1 MPSTFF
7 DPPVVV
13 PERDKRLSRRKPV
26 KRGVVA
32 QCRRG
37 QLGLGADIAGGIVDI
52 SECGACL
59 KVKVELKHAE
69 DAEVVLVGVGRSKP
83 LKVMCE
89 VRSCIPDDAGAFRV
103 GLRFRKRIPYAE
115 LDNFC

>member
-26 KRGVVA
+26 KRGVTA

-37 QLGLGADIAGGIVDI
+37 QLGLGADVAVGVVDI

-59 KVKVELKHAE
+59 LVKVELKHGE
-69 DAEVVLVGVGRSKP
+69 DAEVILAGVGRSKP
-83 LKVMCE
+83 LKVTCE
-89 VRSCIPDDAGAFRV
+89 VRSCVPEAEDVFRV
-103 GLRFRKRIPYAE
+103 GLRFRKRVAYAE

>member
-1 MPSTFF
+1 MPSTVF
-7 DPPVVV
+7 DPPAVL

-37 QLGLGADIAGGIVDI
+37 QMGLGADVAVGVVDI

-59 KVKVELKHAE
+59 MVKVELKHGE
-69 DAEVVLVGVGRSKP
+69 DAEVILAGVGRGKP
-83 LKVMCE
+83 LKLACE
-89 VRSCIPDDAGAFRV
+89 VRSCVAQGEGTFRAGM
-103 GLRFRKRIPYAE
+103 RFRKRIPYAE